1 MLDTTEVEHCGKPV
15 HCRDDLP
22 THFPLWQLG
31 RVTDD
36 GRHAYSTLEKAP
48 LLPDPLA
55 SGPTAAR
62 AIKMPLGI
70 TTPMIVHSDSIVGF
84 LRVAVVTHENDDR
97 VFAQAQCLQFVDNLA
112 DIVIGRADNG
122 RVGAPCRVGNVL
134 VHRLKPLERLLW
146 IMRNVKRHIE

>member
-1 MLDTTEVEHCGKPV
+1 
-15 HCRDDLP
+15 
-22 THFPLWQLG
+22 
-31 RVTDD
+31 
-36 GRHAYSTLEKAP
+36 
-48 LLPDPLA
+48 
-55 SGPTAAR
+55 
-62 AIKMPLGI
+62 
-70 TTPMIVHSDSIVGF
+70 MIVHSDSIAGF
-84 LRVAVVTHENDDR
+84 LRVPVVAHKDDDR